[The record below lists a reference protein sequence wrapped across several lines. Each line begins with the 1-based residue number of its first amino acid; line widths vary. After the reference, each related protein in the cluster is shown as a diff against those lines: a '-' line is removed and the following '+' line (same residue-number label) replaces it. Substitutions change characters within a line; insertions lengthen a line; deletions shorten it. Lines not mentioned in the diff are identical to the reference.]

1 MTAAGETNQMH
12 FAILNHD
19 KPNSVDL
26 RMKTRETHL
35 DYLRAAGSRLM
46 TAGPILA
53 DDGQT
58 PIGSLLIVEA
68 EDMKAARRF
77 ADDDPYARAGLFSSS
92 TIWPWRL
99 VFPEK

>member
-1 MTAAGETNQMH
+1 MQ

-19 KPNSVDL
+19 KPGSVDL

-35 DYLRAAGSRLM
+35 AYLRGVGSRLM

-53 DDGQT
+53 EDGQT
-58 PIGSLLIVEA
+58 PIGSLLIVDA
-68 EDMKAARRF
+68 EDMAAARKF

-92 TIWPWRL
+92 VIWPWRL